1 MKKTAKRWTDSRD
14 RRSKHLMDSFFRLST
29 LTVPTAARASTFAA
43 NAQDVAAAGDQC
55 LSAFGLLAMM
65 VVVLPIEAI
74 IEVVPFTL
82 YEMTKE
88 FSRQLDEAL
97 KELVKP

>member
-1 MKKTAKRWTDSRD
+1 
-14 RRSKHLMDSFFRLST
+14 MDSFFRLST

-74 IEVVPFTL
+74 MEVVPFTL
-82 YEMTKE
+82 DEMAKE

-97 KELVKP
+97 KELLTHSHG